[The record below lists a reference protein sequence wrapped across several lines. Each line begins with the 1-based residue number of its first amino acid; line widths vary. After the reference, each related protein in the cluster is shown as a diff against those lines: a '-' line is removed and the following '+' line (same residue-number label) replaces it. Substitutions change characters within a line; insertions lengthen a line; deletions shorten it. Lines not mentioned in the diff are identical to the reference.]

1 LHAAATAGEEQRMAL
16 LAPTKTDGSIA
27 RLHDAEARHSVD
39 SASHFLQATLDSI
52 DLRNMWRTVWRWR
65 TLVLWTT
72 VALTA
77 LAVFVIFRLT
87 PEYTGSAQVLVGIQ
101 QVKLGTVQDLLS
113 DLKGDNEMISTE
125 IGIIRSRKLAEKTV
139 SKLGLDNDPEFNPAL
154 RPPDLLAS
162 MLNSQHL
169 IPQGWLAWFA
179 ASSRAAGDDRGMTRT
194 IDTFAD
200 KLKAANDGKS
210 RIITITFQSKNPV
223 TAAQVANTLAD
234 EYIVER
240 LDEKFEATKRA
251 NIWLADRLNTL
262 RQEVQ
267 VSEDAAEKFRND
279 NGLLRTQNPTQP
291 GTQGMTLT
299 MQQMA
304 QVSTD
309 AITAHTKFLEAQS
322 RLAQL
327 QRSGLTSGRANV
339 DAAIKDDSI
348 LEVLQSPVIQNLRAQ
363 EADAQRRA
371 ADLAAQYGDKHPR
384 MINVRAEI
392 SEIRDKIRT
401 EVARVID
408 GLKNEVATQQAHE
421 QSLNQMLNKM
431 KADAAR
437 NDIAE
442 VQLHDLERQAQANRT
457 LYEGFLAQ
465 FKQTQSQDSFQQPD
479 ADIIS
484 KAPVPRLP
492 SFPQKLVLILLS
504 AMTSFIVGIILALI
518 CQNLDV
524 GIRSMDQVRSLLKV
538 HPLGMVP
545 ALGGIRR
552 PGNRPEHEVIDRP
565 ASAYAEAIRSIH
577 TNLMLAD
584 VDVRPRVVLVTSALP
599 GEGKSTMAMSLAQM
613 VARYGQRVIVIDGD
627 LRRPAVHRLAGV
639 AQRPGLVE
647 LLLNRSA
654 LDEVIYSTGPGGI
667 DVIPAGEQPQLPPN
681 LLSSDRFRQLLR
693 GLMDRYDMVILD
705 SAPVLAVS
713 DTRILATLAEK
724 TLFVVRWAS
733 TSHKVAA
740 SALRQIVEAGAQ
752 VAGVALMAVDVRAHA
767 KDGFTDSVLYAG
779 RLREYYR

>member
-1 LHAAATAGEEQRMAL
+1 MAL
-16 LAPTKTDGSIA
+16 LAPLKNDGSSVA
-27 RLHDAEARHSVD
+27 RPHDTDARSMAESG
-39 SASHFLQATLDSI
+39 SHFLSSTLESI
-52 DLRNMWRTVWRWR
+52 DLRSMWRAIWRWR
-65 TLVLWTT
+65 MLVLWTT
-72 VALTA
+72 LALTA
-77 LAVFVIFRLT
+77 LAIFVIYRLT
-87 PEYTGSAQVLVGIQ
+87 PQYTGSAQVLVGLQ
-101 QVKLGTVQDLLS
+101 QVKIGTIQDVLS

-139 SKLGLDNDPEFNPAL
+139 TKLNLDNNPEFNPAL
-154 RPPDLLAS
+154 RSPGLFANL
-162 MLNSQHL
+162 LNSQHL
-169 IPQGWLAWFA
+169 IPQSWLARLSGPA
-179 ASSRAAGDDRGMTRT
+179 ENDADSSDDARNMAK
-194 IDTFAD
+194 IVDNFED
-200 KLKAANDGKS
+200 KLKVSNDGKS
-210 RIITITFQSKNPV
+210 RIITVSFQSENPI

-234 EYIVER
+234 AYIVER
-240 LDEKFEATKRA
+240 LDAKFEATRRA

-267 VSEDAAEKFRND
+267 VSEDAVEKFRND
-279 NGLLRTQNPTQP
+279 NGLLRTMNPQQP
-291 GTQGMTLT
+291 GAQGMTMT
-299 MQQMA
+299 QQQMA

-309 AITAHTKFLEAQS
+309 AITAHTKYLEAQS

-327 QRSGLTSGRANV
+327 QRSGVTRGGSNV
-339 DAAIKDDSI
+339 DAAIKDNNI
-348 LEVLQSPVIQNLRAQ
+348 LEVMQSPVIQNLRAQ

-371 ADLAAQYGDKHPR
+371 ADLAAQYGDKHPK
-384 MINVRAEI
+384 MVNARAEI
-392 SEIRDKIRT
+392 AEIRSKIQT
-401 EVARVID
+401 EVNRVVD
-408 GLKNEVATQQAHE
+408 QLRNEVTTQQARE
-421 QSLNQMLNKM
+421 QSLNQLLSKM

-442 VQLHDLERQAQANRT
+442 VQLRDLERQAQANRA
-457 LYEGFLAQ
+457 LYENFLTQ

-484 KAPVPRLP
+484 HAPVPTLP
-492 SFPQKLVLILLS
+492 SFPQKTVLILLS
-504 AMTSFIVGIILALI
+504 ALTSFIIGILLALI

-524 GIRSMDQVRSLLKV
+524 AIRSMDQVRSLLKV

-552 PGNRPEHEVIDRP
+552 PGNKPESEVLDRP
-565 ASAYAEAIRSIH
+565 LSAYAEAIRSIH
-577 TNLMLAD
+577 TNLMLSD
-584 VDVRPRVVLVTSALP
+584 VDTRPRVVLVTSALP

-639 AQRPGLVE
+639 SQRPGLVE
-647 LLLNRSA
+647 WLLNRNA
-654 LDEVIYSTGPGGI
+654 LEEVIYSTGPGGI
-667 DVIPAGEQPQLPPN
+667 DVIPAGDQPQLPPN

-693 GLMDRYDMVILD
+693 GLMERYDMVILD

-713 DTRILATLAEK
+713 DTRILSTLAEK

-740 SALRQIVEAGAQ
+740 SALRQLYEANAQ
-752 VAGVALMAVDVRAHA
+752 VAGVALMAVDVKAHA
-767 KDGFTDSVLYAG
+767 KDGFTDSVLYSG

>member
-1 LHAAATAGEEQRMAL
+1 MSEMAL
-16 LAPTKTDGSIA
+16 LAPLKNDGSLA
-27 RLHDAEARHSVD
+27 RATDTDARPTAESG
-39 SASHFLQATLDSI
+39 SHFLGSTLESI
-52 DLRNMWRTVWRWR
+52 DLRNMWRAVWRWR
-65 TLVLWTT
+65 MLVLWTT
-72 VALTA
+72 LALTA
-77 LAVFVIFRLT
+77 LAIFVIFRLT
-87 PEYTGSAQVLVGIQ
+87 PQYTASTQVLVGLQ
-101 QVKLGTVQDLLS
+101 QVKVGTIQDVLS
-113 DLKGDNEMISTE
+113 DLKGDNEMVSTE

-139 SKLGLDNDPEFNPAL
+139 NKLNLDNNPEFNPAL
-154 RPPDLLAS
+154 RSPGFFANLLS
-162 MLNSQHL
+162 SQHL
-169 IPQGWLAWFA
+169 IPQSWLAKF
-179 ASSRAAGDDRGMTRT
+179 SQTDDSDSGTRDDSRNMTKI
-194 IDTFAD
+194 IDNFSD
-200 KLKAANDGKS
+200 KLKVANDGKS
-210 RIITITFQSKNPV
+210 RIITISFQSEDPIL
-223 TAAQVANTLAD
+223 AAQVANALAD
-234 EYIVER
+234 AYIVER
-240 LDEKFEATKRA
+240 LDAKFEATKRA
-251 NIWLADRLNTL
+251 NNWLADRLNTL

-267 VSEDAAEKFRND
+267 VSEDTVEKFRNE
-279 NGLLRTQNPTQP
+279 NGLLRTANPQQP

-309 AITAHTKFLEAQS
+309 AVTAHTKYLEAQS

-327 QRSGLTSGRANV
+327 QRSGVTKGGASA
-339 DAAIKDDSI
+339 DAAIKDNNI

-371 ADLAAQYGDKHPR
+371 ADLAAQYGDKHPK
-384 MINVRAEI
+384 MVNARAEI
-392 SEIRDKIRT
+392 AEIRNKIQT
-401 EVARVID
+401 EVARVVD
-408 GLKNEVATQQAHE
+408 ALRNEVKTQQARE
-421 QSLNQMLNKM
+421 QGLNQLLAKM

-442 VQLHDLERQAQANRT
+442 VQLRDLERQAQANRA
-457 LYEGFLAQ
+457 LYENFLTQ

-484 KAPVPRLP
+484 HAAVPTRP

-504 AMTSFIVGIILALI
+504 ALTSFTIGILLALV

-524 GIRSMDQVRSLLKV
+524 AVRSMDQVRSLLKV

-545 ALGGIRR
+545 AVGGIRR
-552 PGNRPEHEVIDRP
+552 PGNKPESEVLDRP
-565 ASAYAEAIRSIH
+565 LSAYAEAIRSIH
-577 TNLMLAD
+577 TNLMLSD
-584 VDVRPRVVLVTSALP
+584 VDTRPRVVLVTSALP

-639 AQRPGLVE
+639 SQRPGLIE
-647 LLLNRSA
+647 WLLNRNA
-654 LDEVIYSTGPGGI
+654 LEEVIYSTGPGGV
-667 DVIPAGEQPQLPPN
+667 DVIPAGDQPQLPPN

-693 GLMDRYDMVILD
+693 GLMERYDMVILD

-724 TLFVVRWAS
+724 TLFIVRWAS

-740 SALRQIVEAGAQ
+740 SGLRQLHEAGAH
-752 VAGVALMAVDVRAHA
+752 VAGVALMAVDVNAHA
-767 KDGFTDSVLYAG
+767 KDGFTDSVLYSG

>member
-1 LHAAATAGEEQRMAL
+1 MSEMAL
-16 LAPTKTDGSIA
+16 LAPLKNDGSLV
-27 RLHDAEARHSVD
+27 RVTDAEARPVESG
-39 SASHFLQATLDSI
+39 SHFLGSTLESI
-52 DLRNMWRTVWRWR
+52 DLRNMWRAVWRWR
-65 TLVLWTT
+65 MLVLWTT
-72 VALTA
+72 LALTA
-77 LAVFVIFRLT
+77 LAIVVIYRLT
-87 PEYTGSAQVLVGIQ
+87 PQYTASAQVLVGLQ
-101 QVKLGTVQDLLS
+101 QVKVGTIQDVLS

-139 SKLGLDNDPEFNPAL
+139 NKLNLDNNPEFNPAL
-154 RPPDLLAS
+154 RSPGFFANLLS
-162 MLNSQHL
+162 SQHL
-169 IPQGWLAWFA
+169 IPQSWLAKF
-179 ASSRAAGDDRGMTRT
+179 SHSDDSDAGARDDTRNMTKI
-194 IDTFAD
+194 IDNFGD
-200 KLKAANDGKS
+200 KLKVANDGKS
-210 RIITITFQSKNPV
+210 RIITISFQSEDPIL
-223 TAAQVANTLAD
+223 AAQIANTLAD
-234 EYIVER
+234 GYIVER
-240 LDEKFEATKRA
+240 LDAKFDATKRA

-267 VSEDAAEKFRND
+267 VSEDAVEKFRNE
-279 NGLLRTQNPTQP
+279 NGLLRTQNPQQP
-291 GTQGMTLT
+291 GAQGMTLT

-309 AITAHTKFLEAQS
+309 AMTAHTKYLEAQS

-327 QRSGLTSGRANV
+327 QRSGVTKGGASA
-339 DAAIKDDSI
+339 DKAIRDNNI
-348 LEVLQSPVIQNLRAQ
+348 LEVMQSPVIQNLRAQ

-371 ADLAAQYGDKHPR
+371 ADLAAQYGDKHPK
-384 MINVRAEI
+384 MVNARAEI
-392 SEIRDKIRT
+392 TEIRNKIQT
-401 EVARVID
+401 EVGRVID
-408 GLKNEVATQQAHE
+408 ALHNEVTTQQARE
-421 QSLNQMLNKM
+421 QSLNQLLAKM

-442 VQLHDLERQAQANRT
+442 VQLRDLERQAQANRA
-457 LYEGFLAQ
+457 LYENFLTQ

-484 KAPVPRLP
+484 HAPVPTAP
-492 SFPQKLVLILLS
+492 SFPQKPVLILLS
-504 AMTSFIVGIILALI
+504 ALTSFIIGILLALV

-524 GIRSMDQVRSLLKV
+524 AVRSMDQVRSLLKV

-552 PGNRPEHEVIDRP
+552 PGNKPESEVLDRP
-565 ASAYAEAIRSIH
+565 LSAYAEAIRSIH
-577 TNLMLAD
+577 TNLMLSD
-584 VDVRPRVVLVTSALP
+584 VDTRPRVVLVTSALP

-639 AQRPGLVE
+639 SQRPGLIE
-647 LLLNRSA
+647 WLLNRNA
-654 LDEVIYSTGPGGI
+654 LEEVIYSTGPGGV
-667 DVIPAGEQPQLPPN
+667 DVIPAGDQPQLPPN

-693 GLMDRYDMVILD
+693 GLMERYDMVILD

-713 DTRILATLAEK
+713 DTRILSTLAEK

-740 SALRQIVEAGAQ
+740 SALRQLLEAGAP
-752 VAGVALMAVDVRAHA
+752 VAGVALMAVDVKAHA
-767 KDGFTDSVLYAG
+767 KDGFTDSVLYSG

>member
-1 LHAAATAGEEQRMAL
+1 MAL
-16 LAPTKTDGSIA
+16 LAPLKNDGSLA
-27 RLHDAEARHSVD
+27 RVTDADARPTVESG
-39 SASHFLQATLDSI
+39 SHFLGSTLESI
-52 DLRNMWRTVWRWR
+52 DLRNMWRAVWRWR
-65 TLVLWTT
+65 MLVLWTT
-72 VALTA
+72 LALTA
-77 LAVFVIFRLT
+77 LATFVIFRLT
-87 PEYTGSAQVLVGIQ
+87 PQYTASAQVLVGLQ
-101 QVKLGTVQDLLS
+101 QVKLGTIQDVLS

-139 SKLGLDNDPEFNPAL
+139 DKLNLDNNPEFNPAL
-154 RPPDLLAS
+154 RAPGFFANLLS
-162 MLNSQHL
+162 SQHL
-169 IPQGWLAWFA
+169 IPQSWLAKFSR
-179 ASSRAAGDDRGMTRT
+179 SSAEDANDSRNMTKI
-194 IDTFAD
+194 IDNFSD
-200 KLKAANDGKS
+200 KLKVANDGKS
-210 RIITITFQSKNPV
+210 RIITISFQSEDPIL
-223 TAAQVANTLAD
+223 AAQVANTLAD

-240 LDEKFEATKRA
+240 LDAKFEATKRA

-267 VSEDAAEKFRND
+267 VSEDAVEKFRNE
-279 NGLLRTQNPTQP
+279 NGLLRTANPQQP
-291 GTQGMTLT
+291 GTQCITLT

-309 AITAHTKFLEAQS
+309 AVTAHTKYLEAQS

-327 QRSGLTSGRANV
+327 QRSGVTKGGAST
-339 DAAIKDDSI
+339 DAAIKDNNI

-371 ADLAAQYGDKHPR
+371 ADLAAQYGDKHPK
-384 MINVRAEI
+384 MVNARAEI
-392 SEIRDKIRT
+392 AEIRSKIQT
-401 EVARVID
+401 EVARVVD
-408 GLKNEVATQQAHE
+408 SLRNEVATQQARE
-421 QSLNQMLNKM
+421 QGLNQLLSKM

-442 VQLHDLERQAQANRT
+442 VQLRDLERQAQANRA
-457 LYEGFLAQ
+457 LYENFLTQ

-484 KAPVPRLP
+484 HAPVSTVP

-504 AMTSFIVGIILALI
+504 ALTSFAIGILLALV

-524 GIRSMDQVRSLLKV
+524 AVRSMDQVRSLLKV

-552 PGNRPEHEVIDRP
+552 PGNKPESEVLDRP
-565 ASAYAEAIRSIH
+565 LSAYAEAIRSIH
-577 TNLMLAD
+577 TNLMLSD
-584 VDVRPRVVLVTSALP
+584 VDTRPRVVLVTSALP

-639 AQRPGLVE
+639 SQRPGLIE
-647 LLLNRSA
+647 WLLNRNA
-654 LDEVIYSTGPGGI
+654 LEEVIYSTGPGGV
-667 DVIPAGEQPQLPPN
+667 DVIPAGDQPQLPPN

-693 GLMDRYDMVILD
+693 GLMERYDMVILD

-740 SALRQIVEAGAQ
+740 SGLRQLLEAGAH
-752 VAGVALMAVDVRAHA
+752 VAGVALMAVDVKAHA
-767 KDGFTDSVLYAG
+767 KDGFTDSVLYSG